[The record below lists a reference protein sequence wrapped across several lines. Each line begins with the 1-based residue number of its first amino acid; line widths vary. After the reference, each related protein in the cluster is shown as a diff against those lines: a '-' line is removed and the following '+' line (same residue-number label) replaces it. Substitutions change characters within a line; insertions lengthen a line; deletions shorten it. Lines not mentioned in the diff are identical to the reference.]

1 MIEFLSGWVKGIG
14 VAIIIITIMEMLLPN
29 NKTKK
34 YIQMLFGI
42 FIIFNIVAPLV
53 ENKNIFDVNNFEL
66 DKYKT
71 AEVSS
76 QVNSVSIDERVLKL
90 YEEELKENIEN
101 NLKESGYEVISCNV
115 VIGIK
120 NEEEYEIRKIALN
133 VKKEETAESKLVK
146 EIEKIKKVDININ
159 EKVEEKEK
167 TELSEADIRKVQ
179 KILMEEYGVNE
190 KCLEIS

>member
-53 ENKNIFDVNNFEL
+53 ENKNIFDVSNFEL

-76 QVNSVSIDERVLKL
+76 QINSISIDERVLKL

-101 NLKESGYEVISCNV
+101 NLKESGYEVISCKV
-115 VIGIK
+115 DIGIK
-120 NEEEYEIRKIALN
+120 NEEEYEIKKIVLS
-133 VKKEETAESKLVK
+133 VKKEETAESKIVK
-146 EIEKIKKVDININ
+146 EIEKIKKVDIN
-159 EKVEEKEK
+159 EKAEEKEK